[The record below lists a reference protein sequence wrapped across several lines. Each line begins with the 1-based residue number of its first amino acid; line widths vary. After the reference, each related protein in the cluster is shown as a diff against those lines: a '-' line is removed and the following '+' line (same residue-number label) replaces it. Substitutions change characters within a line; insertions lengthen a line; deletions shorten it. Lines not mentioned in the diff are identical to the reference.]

1 MANNKNNE
9 AEYEISVLAKKAEE
23 IFNTTP
29 EVVTVALKLAGV
41 DPVTLTAAKSTV
53 KAFLEKEVQ

>member
-1 MANNKNNE
+1 MANNKNV
-9 AEYEISVLAKKAEE
+9 AKYEIAVLAKKAEE

-29 EVVTVALKLAGV
+29 EVVMVALNLAGN
-41 DPVTLTAAKSTV
+41 DPVELTTAKDTV

>member
-1 MANNKNNE
+1 MANNKNV
-9 AEYEISVLAKKAEE
+9 AKYEIAVLAKKAEE

-29 EVVTVALKLAGV
+29 EVVTVALSLAGN
-41 DPVTLTAAKSTV
+41 DPVELTTAKDTV